1 MGYSY
6 WESFERN
13 SQSNVINS
21 LHIALQK
28 PNCASND
35 LETVINN
42 GGFRFVHFQDNV
54 LRLVN
59 ERNEILSISFPAV
72 LDLDGN
78 YSCIPPNFV
87 IFFFTFVLFF
97 LFSLTKKIL
106 KVSNSSFEQ
115 YASAIFELSPL
126 KNSHEYEISTELM
139 HSCSSAISI
148 MQTLYRKTE
157 LIIRNRKFH
166 LLSFEMN

>member
-87 IFFFTFVLFF
+87 IFFFYFRSVLPFFVNEENFEGIKFF
-97 LFSLTKKIL
+97 
-106 KVSNSSFEQ
+106 
-115 YASAIFELSPL
+115 
-126 KNSHEYEISTELM
+126 
-139 HSCSSAISI
+139 
-148 MQTLYRKTE
+148 
-157 LIIRNRKFH
+157 IRTICECD
-166 LLSFEMN
+166 L